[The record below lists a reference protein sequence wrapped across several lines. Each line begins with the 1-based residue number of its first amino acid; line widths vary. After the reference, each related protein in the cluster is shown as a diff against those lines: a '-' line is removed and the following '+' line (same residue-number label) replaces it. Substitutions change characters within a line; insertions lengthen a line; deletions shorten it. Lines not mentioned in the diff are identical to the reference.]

1 MTVNP
6 WRREKPAE
14 SDGICPQCARSFTRT
29 PQPSSPWR
37 GRLGTL
43 VVAIPVLAA
52 VLLAAVPIHEVPPDP
67 AAVAPA
73 ASVAVV
79 TARRTTLQAPSARAH
94 AARRHD
100 VVAVARIVPRTS
112 APRVSGAAPTVIPI
126 SFARDAQAP

>member
-1 MTVNP
+1 MMINP
-6 WRREKPAE
+6 WSREKPAE
-14 SDGICPQCARSFTRT
+14 SDDVCPRCARSFTRT

-43 VVAIPVLAA
+43 IVAIPVMAA
-52 VLLAAVPIHEVPPDP
+52 VVLAAVPTYEVVPDP
-67 AAVAPA
+67 AAFAPA

-79 TARRTTLQAPSARAH
+79 TARRATLQAPSARAH

-100 VVAVARIVPRTS
+100 VVAVARTMPRT
-112 APRVSGAAPTVIPI
+112 RVSGAAPTVIPI